1 MPNLGEHLGAL
12 NEANTLASMTDSELA
27 TLVATNWQFSQE
39 LRSGI
44 VSALA
49 AFERHVA
56 LLNAAERRLWEAMQ
70 EVCNGRQQ
78 QSAP

>member
-1 MPNLGEHLGAL
+1 L
-12 NEANTLASMTDSELA
+12 NEANVLATVTDSELA

-44 VSALA
+44 VLALA

-56 LLNAAERRLWEAMQ
+56 MLNAAGRRLREAMQ
-70 EVCNGRQQ
+70 EVCSGPQ
-78 QSAP
+78 

>member
-1 MPNLGEHLGAL
+1 
-12 NEANTLASMTDSELA
+12 MTDTELT
-27 TLVATNWQFSQE
+27 TLVSTNWQFSQD

-56 LLNAAERRLWEAMQ
+56 MLNAAERRLWEAMQ
-70 EVCNGRQQ
+70 EVCNGRQ
-78 QSAP
+78 